1 MNVFDV
7 LSRHVDWA
15 GQRYAVAAANV
26 ANVDSPGYRAKEIS
40 AFELEMNDTA
50 MRLMRTDSA
59 HILPTAQA
67 GIEDYEVTEQVT
79 SDETHSGN
87 NVIVENE
94 MKTIGDSTRFVS
106 SDTAIYKIFHRMTI
120 AAAKG

>member
-7 LSRHVDWA
+7 LSKHVDWA

-40 AFELEMNDTA
+40 NFELEMNATA
-50 MRLMRTDSA
+50 MRLMRTDPGHMA
-59 HILPTAQA
+59 PGGQTGAQ
-67 GIEDYEVTEQVT
+67 IYDVSEQA
-79 SDETHSGN
+79 SIDETHSGN
-87 NVIVENE
+87 NVIVESE
-94 MKTIGDSTRFVS
+94 MKTIGESARHIS
-106 SDTAIYKIFHRMTI
+106 SDTAIYKIFQRMTI

>member
-7 LSRHVDWA
+7 ISKHVNWA
-15 GQRYAVAAANV
+15 GQRYSVAAANV

-40 AFELEMNDTA
+40 DFELEMNDTA
-50 MRLMRTDSA
+50 MRLMRTNPGHMSVDGQSGD
-59 HILPTAQA
+59 QSY
-67 GIEDYEVTEQVT
+67 DVTEQK
-79 SDETHSGN
+79 SIDETHSGN

-94 MKTIGDSTRFVS
+94 MRTIGESARVIS
-106 SDTAIYKIFHRMTI
+106 SDTALYKLFHRMTI

>member
-26 ANVDSPGYRAKEIS
+26 ANLDSPGFKAKEIS
-40 AFELEMNDTA
+40 PFELEMNQTA
-50 MRLMRTDSA
+50 MRLMRTDPG
-59 HILPTAQA
+59 HIAPAAQTGA
-67 GIEDYEVTEQVT
+67 EEYEITDQA
-79 SDETHSGN
+79 SLDETHSGN
-87 NVIVENE
+87 NVSVENE
-94 MKTIGDSTRFVS
+94 MKTIGDSARFVS